1 MIRLLLT
8 ASLLATGC
16 AAPTPRDKAVADAI
30 RRLEARLVQVELKDT
45 DPAKKLPPSA
55 VTARVASLRAGA
67 DYLEK
72 AELQRRK
79 GDLGRAAML
88 FQQAVDEVGADELA
102 DVEGFFGKRSHAEA
116 ETSPAPALEAEAVP
130 ASLSP
135 PAVPEP
141 AVQKTLP
148 SPRARDKAASLTGAL
163 RLDGPYAAAGGQG
176 VVLLTPIG
184 GARPAPH
191 PRHATLEQ
199 RKKEFVPHLLTV
211 PTGST
216 VSFPNADPV
225 FHNVFSL
232 SEAKRF
238 DLGLYKN
245 GDSRDVTF
253 NQHGVVRLL
262 CNLHA
267 PMNAFIVVH
276 DEPYAQVTDRTGRF
290 HFRDLPPGR
299 YRLRAWHERT
309 REMVERLVEIEAG
322 GARLMVPMRADL
334 QPVLPPD
341 KEGKPRGPQPPHS

>member
-1 MIRLLLT
+1 MKPIVLLVLF
-8 ASLLATGC
+8 SCGC
-16 AAPTPRDKAVADAI
+16 AVTPRDKAVAEAI
-30 RRLEARLVQVELKDT
+30 RRLEARLVQLEMKDT
-45 DPAKKLPPSA
+45 DPARKLPPSPVVQRA
-55 VTARVASLRAGA
+55 NSLRSGA

-72 AELQRRK
+72 AELARRK

-102 DVEGFFGKRSHAEA
+102 DVESLFGKRSHAETEA
-116 ETSPAPALEAEAVP
+116 APAAPAAEADAVP
-130 ASLSP
+130 ASMTPAPPDPAPAKALS
-135 PAVPEP
+135 
-141 AVQKTLP
+141 
-148 SPRARDKAASLTGAL
+148 SPRARDKSGSLTGSL
-163 RLDGPYAAAGGQG
+163 RLDGPFAAAGGQG
-176 VVLLTPIG
+176 VVLLAPVG
-184 GARPAPH
+184 GPKPTSH

-253 NQHGVVRLL
+253 GQHGIIRLL

-267 PMNAFIVVH
+267 AMNAFIVVH
-276 DEPYAQVTDRTGRF
+276 DEPYVAVTDRTGRF
-290 HFRDLPPGR
+290 HFRDLPPGK
-299 YRLRAWHERT
+299 YKLRAWHERT
-309 REMVERLVEIEAG
+309 KDMVERQIEVEPGGSRLV
-322 GARLMVPMRADL
+322 VPMRADL
-334 QPVLPPD
+334 QPVVPPD
-341 KEGKPRGPQPPHS
+341 KEGKPRGQHETPHS